1 MEKST
6 LKIYKKDKEILKEL
20 QGYIF
25 DKFGIKMSMEDLL
38 NLLVSSKSDLK
49 KLAINNL
56 KKRLGK

>member
-20 QGYIF
+20 QEYIF